1 MSTTKWLNTFALG
14 LAAVA
19 VGLVAFKNY
28 NGDKL
33 GHLLN
38 VSYDPTREVYKEINA
53 KFILKY
59 EGEVGHRVSIE
70 QSHGGSSRQ
79 ARAVADGLA
88 ADVVTLALP
97 SDIEILAKRGLIA
110 GDWTSRFPHH
120 SQPYSS
126 TIVFVVRKT
135 NPKQI
140 KDWPDLIG
148 PDITIVTPDPKTSG
162 NGKLSLLAAWGS
174 VIRGGGSEDQARE
187 FVTKLYQHVIS
198 LGQGA
203 RDSST
208 TFALAKEGDVH
219 LTWENEALREVAE
232 SKGELEV
239 EERVVRERQPDEP
252 RSNSL
257 LIYDLE
263 GELFFGAA
271 PELDHYLDNI
281 KQETI
286 RTGIQCVVLRLRRTR
301 NPDVVAIEHLEHFL
315 RDAEKRGVVVLLAA
329 VRADLAKILRNVRF
343 QEWLPTD
350 HIYAEKNEMYSAT
363 LNAVRH
369 AYQLLNQ
376 EHKEEGQEAVY
387 YLV

>member
-14 LAAVA
+14 LAVVA
-19 VGLVAFKNY
+19 IGLVGFKNFA
-28 NGDKL
+28 GDKN
-33 GHLLN
+33 GQILN

-53 KFILKY
+53 KFVVKY

-79 ARAVADGLA
+79 ARAVAEGLA

-97 SDIEILAKRGLIA
+97 SDIEGLAKRGLIA
-110 GDWTSRFPHH
+110 GDWKNRFPHS

-140 KDWPDLIG
+140 KDWPDLLG

-162 NGKLSLLAAWGS
+162 NGKLSVLAAWGS
-174 VIRGGGSEDQARE
+174 VIYRGGSEIQARD
-187 FVTKLYQHVIS
+187 FITKLYRNVPL

-203 RDSST
+203 RDSTT

-239 EERVVRERQPDEP
+239 VYPPVSILAEP
-252 RSNSL
+252 SVTWVDANVEKHKSESTAKAYLAYLFTDPAQEIFATHGYRPISEVILKKHQDRLPN
-257 LIYDLE
+257 I
-263 GELFFGAA
+263 ELFPVTLVAKDWTDAQAKFFG
-271 PELDHYLDNI
+271 ENGI
-281 KQETI
+281 FETI
-286 RTGIQCVVLRLRRTR
+286 HSSQT
-301 NPDVVAIEHLEHFL
+301 
-315 RDAEKRGVVVLLAA
+315 K
-329 VRADLAKILRNVRF
+329 
-343 QEWLPTD
+343 
-350 HIYAEKNEMYSAT
+350 
-363 LNAVRH
+363 
-369 AYQLLNQ
+369 
-376 EHKEEGQEAVY
+376 
-387 YLV
+387 